1 METYN
6 FDNIRSFNDSEV
18 KPTLQKLI
26 KDPEFIY
33 LLNKIYT
40 PIEISKI
47 NEDIK
52 TINSIEIFQKEYALK
67 YAEKIISRS
76 VNSITSSG
84 IENLDPNKSYLFMS
98 NHRDIILDSAFLNE
112 ILYKNGFK
120 TTEIAIGSNLLVFPW
135 IKDLVRLNR
144 SFIVRRDLAGKEMLT
159 GSQKLSAYIRKKIIN
174 DNRSVWI
181 AQKEGRT
188 KDGNDKTQVGLLK
201 MFNFSGSGNLSDD
214 FKELNIIPVSISYEY
229 EPCDSAKAEEIHL
242 TNVNGKYIKAPGQDM
257 MSMARGLEDKKGK
270 VHFSFGKID
279 DNIFD
284 ELNNIP
290 RLNDKFTKLANTIDK
305 AIYSGFKLH
314 KNNYIAFDLI
324 NSANPKFEGK
334 YTKAEQEEFVN
345 FTKNQISSLEGD
357 KVALTDI
364 FYKIYSNPVKN
375 KFQY

>member
-324 NSANPKFEGK
+324 NSENPKFEGK